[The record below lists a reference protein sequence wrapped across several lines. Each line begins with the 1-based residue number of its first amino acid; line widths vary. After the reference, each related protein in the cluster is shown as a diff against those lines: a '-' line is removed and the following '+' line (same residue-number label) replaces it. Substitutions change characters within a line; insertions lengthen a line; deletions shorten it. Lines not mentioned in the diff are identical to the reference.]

1 MAIQNP
7 HEMDMEKR
15 LLLAMVLSMAVLFLG
30 SYLYQPSI
38 PISPPMETVE
48 NEEPLVAPGEV
59 RPSSEARATETPT
72 TAAQRQIIEIE
83 NDQLILRWSNIGGVL
98 VSARLKEYIS
108 VEGSPLEI
116 IPQGLAQPHR
126 QGLEVRVGDEE
137 LDRKLAGAIYEIEGM
152 VGGKRRAPVEISFVY
167 RDDELEVRRTIRMPE
182 SGYLL
187 EMTTEVRSGNRSI
200 PFSVLVGPGIGQ
212 PPNEPQGDFGTP
224 VAAYYLNESVERL
237 SADDVEEEPIQ
248 LGPGVRWLAM
258 DSKYFTFGVLNPR
271 GMLGGR
277 VVQSEHLVAILN
289 GEPESVPLL
298 MAEANFEQGSEFGVF
313 IGPKRYEILE
323 AIDPTLVQ
331 LIDYGIFSI
340 LVRPLVRSLEFVH
353 SYVGNYGAAIIILTF
368 IINLVLFP
376 VRYKQMV
383 SMKKMSVLQPQVK
396 AIQEKFKRL
405 KRTDPRRS
413 KMNEE
418 VMGLYKKHGVN
429 PLGGCLP
436 LVIQMPFLFAFY
448 RMLYASIELRGA
460 PFIGWITD
468 LSQHDP
474 YYVTPILM
482 GISMVAQQ
490 KMTPA
495 TGDPA
500 QRKMMM
506 ALPVVFTFFF
516 LNLSSGLVLYFL
528 FSNLFGMML
537 QVVFQRLNP
546 ELAAA
551 PSKQQPAQKK
561 AKEPKA

>member
-1 MAIQNP
+1 M
-7 HEMDMEKR
+7 
-15 LLLAMVLSMAVLFLG
+15 LSL
-30 SYLYQPSI
+30 Q
-38 PISPPMETVE
+38 
-48 NEEPLVAPGEV
+48 
-59 RPSSEARATETPT
+59 
-72 TAAQRQIIEIE
+72 
-83 NDQLILRWSNIGGVL
+83 
-98 VSARLKEYIS
+98 
-108 VEGSPLEI
+108 
-116 IPQGLAQPHR
+116 
-126 QGLEVRVGDEE
+126 
-137 LDRKLAGAIYEIEGM
+137 
-152 VGGKRRAPVEISFVY
+152 
-167 RDDELEVRRTIRMPE
+167 
-182 SGYLL
+182 
-187 EMTTEVRSGNRSI
+187 
-200 PFSVLVGPGIGQ
+200 
-212 PPNEPQGDFGTP
+212 
-224 VAAYYLNESVERL
+224 
-237 SADDVEEEPIQ
+237 
-248 LGPGVRWLAM
+248 
-258 DSKYFTFGVLNPR
+258 
-271 GMLGGR
+271 
-277 VVQSEHLVAILN
+277 
-289 GEPESVPLL
+289 
-298 MAEANFEQGSEFGVF
+298 
-313 IGPKRYEILE
+313 
-323 AIDPTLVQ
+323 
-331 LIDYGIFSI
+331 
-340 LVRPLVRSLEFVH
+340 FVH

-368 IINLVLFP
+368 ISNLVLFP

-474 YYVTPILM
+474 YYVTPIFL
-482 GISMVAQQ
+482 GISMSAHQ

-506 ALPVVFTFFF
+506 MLPVVFTFFF

-551 PSKQQPAQKK
+551 PSKQEPAQKK
-561 AKEPKA
+561 AKEPEV